1 MYLKKYI
8 LLYNDLVNQSMPDS
22 GYGISSYPA
31 LAVYAQYKCS
41 AQVCDLWLIKD
52 LLHTN
57 KAIIIT
63 WGCRGC

>member
-1 MYLKKYI
+1 MGLCI
-8 LLYNDLVNQSMPDS
+8 LLKAYSSWRVGSLIIDLNV
-22 GYGISSYPA
+22 
-31 LAVYAQYKCS
+31 
-41 AQVCDLWLIKD
+41 QVCDLWLIKD